1 MIVLLYVGMPDKV
14 KKIIEDVLVSHYDYL
29 TSLTKVSIPAL
40 ANKLYTARLI
50 SDGVRDSHSMEEI
63 ISEFKSGLK
72 GMRKLPQIQE
82 HCQKFLNSF
91 ISIGGSY
98 RIAAITLHEDWIE
111 AIRKEGPNFGIKIDT

>member
-1 MIVLLYVGMPDKV
+1 MLDRV
-14 KKIIEDVLVSHYDYL
+14 KRIIEDVLVSHYDYL

-50 SDGVRDSHSMEEI
+50 SDGVRDSRSMEEI

-72 GMRKLPQIQE
+72 DMRKLPQIQE

-91 ISIGGSY
+91 ICIGGSY
-98 RIAAITLHEDWIE
+98 GIAAVALHEDWIE
-111 AIRKEGPNFGIKIDT
+111 AVTELGLEFNIHIDA

>member
-1 MIVLLYVGMPDKV
+1 MSVGILDRV

-72 GMRKLPQIQE
+72 GMRKLPQIRE

-91 ISIGGSY
+91 IGIGGSY
-98 RIAAITLHEDWIE
+98 GIAAVVLHEDWFE
-111 AIRKEGPNFGIKIDT
+111 AVTELGLDFNINIDS